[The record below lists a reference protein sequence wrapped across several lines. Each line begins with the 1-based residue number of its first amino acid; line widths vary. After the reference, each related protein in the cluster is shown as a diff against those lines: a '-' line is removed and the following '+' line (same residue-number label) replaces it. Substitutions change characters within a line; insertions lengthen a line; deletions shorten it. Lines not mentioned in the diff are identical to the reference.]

1 MMRLFLISFLFC
13 FSFNAHAE
21 VIKVTILGS
30 GTPRPS
36 IERFSQSILIE
47 VNKEKLLFDAG
58 RGLSIRLSQMNVGIG
73 EINKVFLTHMHSDHI
88 LGLPDLLMT
97 GWIYQRK
104 KPLTVF
110 GPTGTMKFIKN
121 IKNAFVEDIAIRTVA
136 PENHNLDGLETKI
149 FEIEEGL
156 VYQKNHLKVLA
167 FEVDHGGGVKHAFG
181 YKIIYKDQSII
192 ISGDT
197 NYSKNLIKYAKNCD
211 LLIHEIA
218 DAPDSLIKKSPKVE
232 GLMNYHT
239 TPSEMIQIIN
249 EVKPRYT
256 VLTHVLALGGVSED
270 QIVKKIKQGLKKEYI
285 VKIAY
290 DLMSIDVKDQIR
302 AYSADYSNER

>member
-13 FSFNAHAE
+13 FSFNAYAE

-47 VNKEKLLFDAG
+47 ANKEKLLFDAG
-58 RGLSIRLSQMNVGIG
+58 RGLSIRLNQMDIGIG
-73 EINKVFLTHMHSDHI
+73 EVDKVFLTHMHSDHI

-104 KPLTVF
+104 NPLTIF
-110 GPTGTMKFIKN
+110 GPTGTNKFIKN
-121 IKNAFVEDIAIRTVA
+121 IKKAFAEDIAIRTVA
-136 PENHNLDGLETKI
+136 PENHKLDGLETKI

-156 VYQKNHLKVLA
+156 VYKKNHLKVLA
-167 FEVDHGGGVKHAFG
+167 FKVDHGGGVKHAFG
-181 YKIIYKDQSII
+181 YKIIYKDQSIV

-197 NYSKNLIKYAKNCD
+197 NYSKNLIKHAKNCD

-218 DAPDSLIKKSPKVE
+218 DAPDKLIKKFPKVQ

-239 TPSEMIQIIN
+239 TPNEMIQIIN
-249 EVKPRYT
+249 EVNPRYT

-270 QIVKKIKQGLKKEYI
+270 QIIKKIKKGLKKDYV

-290 DLMSIDVKDQIR
+290 DLMSIDVKDQIKV
-302 AYSADYSNER
+302 YSSDYTNER